1 MENLKK
7 IVIIEYLINEI
18 DLCEPNE
25 EIYKIYGDE
34 LYKISDLDIK
44 LNFYSY
50 KERFIMKI
58 TSMRKV
64 DILKFC
70 EKEYFIIDLHKVE
83 SVLKRELKKND
94 FDIKIYEED
103 SEEDLMY

>member
-25 EIYKIYGDE
+25 KIYEIYGDE

-44 LNFYSY
+44 LNYYTF

-70 EKEYFIIDLHKVE
+70 ENEYFIIDLSKVE
-83 SVLKRELKKND
+83 SVLKRELQKNN

-103 SEEDLMY
+103 SEEDLIY